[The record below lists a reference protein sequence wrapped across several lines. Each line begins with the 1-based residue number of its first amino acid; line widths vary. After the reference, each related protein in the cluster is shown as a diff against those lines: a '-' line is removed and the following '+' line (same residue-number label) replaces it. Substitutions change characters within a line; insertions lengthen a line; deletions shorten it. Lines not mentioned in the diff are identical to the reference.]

1 MDIYKEIRCVL
12 NDNEIKNDEN
22 SFGDEYFTDD
32 IFKILQNN
40 SVVNKKGE
48 TFMDRFRDVI
58 SDPNNLFIKRSKFSG
73 KLENNVITL
82 HNDIKVYDRCYYDD
96 FSDILILNRG
106 VHEPSEE
113 RSFGKVINHIRENG
127 TMIELGSYWAF
138 YSMWFLKNI
147 KNGKTFCIDSDEN
160 CLQSGIENFK
170 LNNLEGDFTKSFIG
184 YNGIDL
190 TNFIREKGIEFIDI
204 LHSDIQGYEFEM
216 INQIKSLL
224 LNRKIKYIF
233 LSTHS
238 NDLHNNCINFLEEV
252 GYKILCSCDYDN
264 ETFQYDGF
272 ILSCPDELKEIEPF
286 LIGNRENTKLISTE
300 EFNQLLNYAK
310 R

>member
-1 MDIYKEIRCVL
+1 MRCVL
-12 NDNEIKNDEN
+12 KDNGIKNDEN

-40 SVVNKKGE
+40 VVNKKGE
-48 TFMDRFRDVI
+48 TFIDRFRDVI
-58 SDPNNLFIKRSKFSG
+58 SDPNNLFIKRSEFSG
-73 KLENNVITL
+73 QLENNVITL
-82 HNDIKVYDRCYYDD
+82 HNDIKVYDKCYYNN

-113 RSFGKVINHIRENG
+113 RAFSKVIKHIRENG
-127 TMIELGSYWAF
+127 NMVELGSYWAF
-138 YSMWFLKNI
+138 YSMWFLKNVP
-147 KNGKTFCIDSDEN
+147 NGKTFCIDSDEN
-160 CLQSGIENFK
+160 CLQSGIKNFK
-170 LNNLEGDFTKSFIG
+170 LNSLEGDFTKSFIG

-190 TNFIREKGIEFIDI
+190 TNFIREKAIEFIDI

-216 INQIKSLL
+216 LNQIKSLL
-224 LNRKIKYIF
+224 LNRKIKYLF
-233 LSTHS
+233 LSTH
-238 NDLHNNCINFLEEV
+238 NNELHNNCINLLKES

-272 ILSCPDELKEIEPF
+272 ILSCPDELNEIDPF
-286 LIGNRENTKLISTE
+286 LIGNRKNTKLISTE